1 MINISRKR
9 LRYLSHNL
17 YSRIYGLF
25 LGWRDQAM
33 RLPLVGAEVRSVIGF
48 VWQCYLR
55 ICVLVSWFGQ
65 VGFCAVL
72 ASRCL

>member
-1 MINISRKR
+1 
-9 LRYLSHNL
+9 
-17 YSRIYGLF
+17 
-25 LGWRDQAM
+25 M

-55 ICVLVSWFGQ
+55 LLVLLAWFGR
-65 VGFCAVL
+65 VGCCAVL